1 MNLLFIHC
9 SRILFSC
16 WNDKHKKEV
25 THFISLFSIHL
36 RQMHR
41 CVWRI
46 TTVTSTIKMLS
57 MSTTW
62 SLEVGREVPSVY
74 KKKQQSILNFEN
86 ETFLT
91 SEEKWCSNYVIKVEI
106 NHLRYIGIH
115 SIHFVFIW
123 GLELFTDYPLAF

>member
-1 MNLLFIHC
+1 VKNYNSDANNKDVITVDYMITGG
-9 SRILFSC
+9 RQRA
-16 WNDKHKKEV
+16 
-25 THFISLFSIHL
+25 SICI
-36 RQMHR
+36 QD
-41 CVWRI
+41 
-46 TTVTSTIKMLS
+46 IKL
-57 MSTTW
+57 
-62 SLEVGREVPSVY
+62 
-74 KKKQQSILNFEN
+74 QSILNFEN